1 MEATSLQSVLGRFEM
16 RKPNFFIVG
25 APRCGTTS
33 LWAYLKGHPDIFMS
47 PEKELYF
54 FDSDLRVRKE
64 SAPALAEYLNHF
76 SGAGDEKKVG
86 EATPSYLRSQRAAKD
101 IKAFCPGAQIIIMLR
116 NPVDVMHS
124 LHNSAL
130 DGSELNTDLEA
141 ALKADAERTGR
152 ERIGYREFADFP
164 DQVQRYFDLFGR
176 ENVLTI
182 VYDELRGN
190 PSAVCQSVLHFLDV
204 RANFA
209 AEMPWI
215 NSNRQARNARLQMIL
230 RRPPPVLREIS
241 HVLMPRWLRPR
252 VQRVL
257 ANSNLVAKPRAPM
270 DPNLRRRL
278 QREFEPKVAQL
289 SKLIGRDLSGWCE
302 EPGGETTSRQ

>member
-1 MEATSLQSVLGRFEM
+1 M
-16 RKPNFFIVG
+16 RRPNFFIVG

-54 FDSDLRVRKE
+54 FDSDLRARNG
-64 SAPALAEYLNHF
+64 SALTMAEYLNHF
-76 SGAGDEKKVG
+76 SGAVDEAKVG
-86 EATPSYLRSQRAAKD
+86 EATPSYLRSQRAAQD
-101 IKAFCPGAQIIIMLR
+101 IKAFCPEAQIIIMLR
-116 NPVDVMHS
+116 NPVDVIHS

-141 ALKADAERTGR
+141 ALKADAERTAR

-164 DQVQRYFDLFGR
+164 EQVRRYFDLFGR
-176 ENVLTI
+176 ENVHTI
-182 VYDELRGN
+182 VYDELTEN
-190 PSAVCQSVLHFLDV
+190 PSAVCRSVEHFLGV

-215 NSNRQARNARLQMIL
+215 NPNRQARNLRLQWIL
-230 RRPPPVLREIS
+230 RRPPPVLRKIG

-252 VQRVL
+252 VQRTL
-257 ANSNLVAKPRAPM
+257 TNSNLVAKPRAPM
-270 DPNLRRRL
+270 DPSLRRRL
-278 QREFEPKVAQL
+278 QREFEPKVEQL
-289 SKLIGRDLSGWCE
+289 GKLIGRDLAGWCE
-302 EPGGETTSRQ
+302 EPVGETTGRQ